1 MNSHVARLISP
12 NRLRLAGYRPA
23 RETHH
28 KSVRAYVLPQPRDPP
43 SPLHSPFPSVPAS
56 EEGAAGLGR
65 GKIAAKWISVSLS
78 VAAGSFFFFV
88 YSLYSYATYGC
99 RKRGSGRRTDM
110 YVEWLKNK

>member
-78 VAAGSFFFFV
+78 VAAGSFFFFCLFIILV
-88 YSLYSYATYGC
+88 CDLWLPEARLREEDGYVC
-99 RKRGSGRRTDM
+99 RMAEK
-110 YVEWLKNK
+110 